1 MHVQRVLMYNL
12 VYNIYIYIMYHVYV
26 SRIYNIYVC
35 LNNVIQFN
43 IIIKNSTQPEANR
56 VHSSSTM

>member
-1 MHVQRVLMYNL
+1 MHVQRVLMYNSSI
-12 VYNIYIYIMYHVYV
+12 IYIYIMYHVYV